1 MVDKKSKRAIIKLST
16 QKHAGAGAK
25 GVHTM
30 TMKKIYV
37 YTTVEG
43 FEGSWDE
50 ALDRSKVEVIATIE
64 GEDQRAVEKKAYELY
79 GDSDTYGWTYSAE
92 GISEA
97 EEVEEIKV

>member
-1 MVDKKSKRAIIKLST
+1 MTKLY
-16 QKHAGAGAK
+16 
-25 GVHTM
+25 
-30 TMKKIYV
+30 I
-37 YTTVEG
+37 YTTVDG
-43 FEGSWDE
+43 FLGNWDE
-50 ALDRSKVEVIATIE
+50 ALEHLEQGKVEIVATIE

>member
-1 MVDKKSKRAIIKLST
+1 
-16 QKHAGAGAK
+16 
-25 GVHTM
+25 
-30 TMKKIYV
+30 MKKLYI

-50 ALDRSKVEVIATIE
+50 ALSREAVEIVATIE
-64 GEDQRAVEKKAYELY
+64 GDDQKTIEQKAYELY
-79 GDSDTYGWTYSAE
+79 GDSDTYGWTWSAG